1 MNNNYL
7 EKLNL
12 VDFGI
17 RELCFQS
24 QYNYLHRVFN
34 RNSFDYGGRFY
45 GGFHLQLPRELRKY
59 ILINGEP
66 TVELDY
72 SAQHIR
78 MLYHMEEID
87 YVEDPYLSLCENED
101 ERKMYKLVLLVA
113 INAPDER
120 TAVNGIRNVLRKAS
134 IDCSLTN
141 KSILGYLEK
150 FKSGHPLIAKYL
162 TTGIGL
168 TLQNLDSK
176 ITEII
181 LMTMTEHEIP
191 CLPVHDSFIVPE
203 RHEDLLMTVMKNA
216 YEEVMGF
223 TPIVSVKEKGG
234 IMLYEYYN

>member
-1 MNNNYL
+1 MNN
-7 EKLNL
+7 KLDKKNL

-17 RELCFQS
+17 EKLYFQT

-34 RNSFDYGGRFY
+34 KSSFNYGGRFY

-78 MLYHMEEID
+78 MIYHMEKIA
-87 YVEDPYLSLCENED
+87 YVEDPYLALCENED
-101 ERKMYKLVLLVA
+101 ERKIYKLVLLVA
-113 INAPDER
+113 INAPDEK
-120 TAVNGIRNVLRKAS
+120 TAVNGIRDALRKAR

-141 KSILGYLEK
+141 ESILGYLEK
-150 FKSGHPLIAKYL
+150 FKGGHPFIAKYL
-162 TTGIGL
+162 NTGIGL

-176 ITEII
+176 IAEII

-203 RHEDLLMTVMKNA
+203 KHEDFLMTAMKDS

-234 IMLYEYYN
+234 ILYEYYN